1 MVKHGDLIA
10 ATAGRSFWI
19 LDDLEVIR
27 NYNVSDSTKTLLYPI
42 EDTYQVNGGSKLNE
56 PGNDASGTDLKEG
69 VNPSTGVVIYY
80 HLPKDESTNPLEKVK
95 LNIYDSNN
103 TLVRSFTSDKISQ
116 FLRYDGGP
124 SKEPELGVSKG
135 LNRFV
140 WDMRTFSRPGVPN
153 VYIEGSYR
161 GHKVKPGKY
170 MVELEFNKEK
180 WTKEVN
186 ILSNPHINVSPEVYQ
201 DYNTLLT
208 QLSGTYTTMI
218 NTVNQM
224 SEYKEQLERT
234 QLWLLK
240 KELGGTPTFVASN
253 KLIEAIDQWDKNMVQ
268 RKSKAYDDVDNF
280 ENKMTGNYLF
290 LVNQAESDIPAVT
303 KAVLEE
309 QKRLDALWSAAYK
322 DALNIIDIELPAFN
336 KLLLENGIGAINLYN
351 KKN

>member
-27 NYNVSDSTKTLLYPI
+27 NYNVSDSTKIILYPI

-80 HLPKDESTNPLEKVK
+80 HLPKDESNNPLEKLK
-95 LNIYDSNN
+95 MNIYDSNK
-103 TLVRSFTSDKISQ
+103 TLVRSFTSDQMSHFQ
-116 FLRYDGGP
+116 RYDGGP
-124 SKEPELGVSKG
+124 SKEPVLSVSKG

-161 GHKVKPGKY
+161 GHKVMPGKY
-170 MVELEFNKEK
+170 IVELEFAGEK

-186 ILSNPHINVSPEVYQ
+186 ILSNPHINVPSEVYQ
-201 DYNTLLT
+201 NYNALLT
-208 QLSGTYTTMI
+208 QLSTTYTTMV
-218 NTVNQM
+218 NTVNRM
-224 SEYKEQLERT
+224 SEYKEQLDRT
-234 QLWLLK
+234 SLWLIK
-240 KELGGTPTFVASN
+240 KELGGTPTFATLN
-253 KLIEAIDQWDKNMVQ
+253 KLIEAIQKWDGNMVQ

-322 DALNIIDIELPAFN
+322 DALNIMDIELPAFN
-336 KLLLENGIGAINLYN
+336 KLLLENGVGGINLYN
-351 KKN
+351 KKD

>member
-1 MVKHGDLIA
+1 
-10 ATAGRSFWI
+10 
-19 LDDLEVIR
+19 
-27 NYNVSDSTKTLLYPI
+27 
-42 EDTYQVNGGSKLNE
+42 
-56 PGNDASGTDLKEG
+56 
-69 VNPSTGVVIYY
+69 VIYY
-80 HLPKDESTNPLEKVK
+80 HLPQDESTNPLEKVK

-103 TLVRSFTSDKISQ
+103 TLVRSFTSDKMSQ

-124 SKEPELGVSKG
+124 SKEPVLSVSKG

-161 GHKVKPGKY
+161 GHKVMPGKY
-170 MVELEFNKEK
+170 IVELAFNKEK
-180 WTKEVN
+180 WTKEVE
-186 ILSNPHINVSPEVYQ
+186 IISNPHIKVSQEVYQ

-208 QLSGTYTTMI
+208 QLSSTYTTMV
-218 NTVNQM
+218 NTVNLM
-224 SEYKEQLERT
+224 SEYKEQLVQT

-240 KELGGTPTFVASN
+240 KELGGTPTFAASN
-253 KLIEAIDQWDKNMVQ
+253 TLIEAIDQWDKNMVQ

-336 KLLLENGIGAINLYN
+336 KLLLENGVGAINLYN

>member
-1 MVKHGDLIA
+1 
-10 ATAGRSFWI
+10 
-19 LDDLEVIR
+19 
-27 NYNVSDSTKTLLYPI
+27 
-42 EDTYQVNGGSKLNE
+42 
-56 PGNDASGTDLKEG
+56 
-69 VNPSTGVVIYY
+69 
-80 HLPKDESTNPLEKVK
+80 
-95 LNIYDSNN
+95 
-103 TLVRSFTSDKISQ
+103 
-116 FLRYDGGP
+116 
-124 SKEPELGVSKG
+124 
-135 LNRFV
+135 
-140 WDMRTFSRPGVPN
+140 
-153 VYIEGSYR
+153 
-161 GHKVKPGKY
+161 
-170 MVELEFNKEK
+170 
-180 WTKEVN
+180 
-186 ILSNPHINVSPEVYQ
+186 
-201 DYNTLLT
+201 
-208 QLSGTYTTMI
+208 MI

-253 KLIEAIDQWDKNMVQ
+253 TLIEAIDLWDKNLVQ